1 MAHGTISLAGLMHA
15 DNTILDALQL
25 PTAMTT
31 DEKEEIKY
39 NLLAETQELEILY
52 PDPESMKHAILY
64 WSKKELDVW
73 TKLYETTKY
82 EYDPIYNY
90 DRTEEESVTT
100 SGTNQAS
107 GQDSRTGSGSD
118 SSTTQNSGSDSTAH
132 GHVITNSGTDSTTHS
147 GTDTTL
153 HTGTDTT
160 LRTGTDNVTHS
171 GTGNI
176 MHSVQ
181 AYDDQVLQSQSA
193 DAETRNFSDNTTKNL
208 SDAET
213 RNLSDAETL
222 NLTDETT
229 HGLKET
235 HSGTDSVTY
244 GGKTTNTGTRSDSDS
259 VTYGRKDTRNEKI
272 TRSVRA
278 YGNIGVTT
286 TMQMISEQRNIV
298 KFCLSDI
305 IISDFIR
312 RFCILV
318 W

>member
-1 MAHGTISLAGLMHA
+1 MSHGTISLAGLMHA

-25 PTAMTT
+25 PAAMTA

-64 WSKKELDVW
+64 WSKKELEVW

-82 EYDPIYNY
+82 EYEPIYNY
-90 DRTEEESVTT
+90 DRTEEETVTT
-100 SGTNQAS
+100 AGTNQAS

-118 SSTTQNSGSDSTAH
+118 SSTTQNSGSDSTNH
-132 GHVITNSGTDSTTHS
+132 GHVITNSGTDSTTHT

-153 HTGTDTT
+153 HTGTEN
-160 LRTGTDNVTHS
+160 TGHT

-193 DAETRNFSDNTTKNL
+193 DAESRNFSDNT
-208 SDAET
+208 T

-222 NLTDETT
+222 NLTDATT

-235 HSGTDSVTY
+235 HSGTDSITY
-244 GGKTTNTGTRSDSDS
+244 GGKTTNSGTRSDSDS
-259 VTYGRKDTRNEKI
+259 VTYGRKDSRNETI
-272 TRSVRA
+272 TRKVRA

-286 TMQMISEQRNIV
+286 TQQMIQSERDIA

>member
-25 PTAMTT
+25 PAEMTA

-73 TKLYETTKY
+73 SRLYETTQY
-82 EYDPIYNY
+82 EYNPIYNY
-90 DRTEEESVTT
+90 DRTESETVTT

-107 GQDSRTGSGSD
+107 GQDSRTGSGTD
-118 SSTTQNSGSDSTAH
+118 NSTVQNSGSDSTAH
-132 GHVITNSGTDSTTHS
+132 GHVITNSGTDSTTHT

-153 HTGTDTT
+153 HTGTENAGH
-160 LRTGTDNVTHS
+160 TGT
-171 GTGNI
+171 GTI

-181 AYDDQVLQSQSA
+181 AYDDQALQSQSS
-193 DAETRNFSDNTTKNL
+193 DAETRNFSDNTT
-208 SDAET
+208 
-213 RNLSDAETL
+213 RNLSDAETV
-222 NLTDETT
+222 NLTDSTT

-244 GGKTTNTGTRSDSDS
+244 GGKTTNTGSRSESDA
-259 VTYGRKDTRNEKI
+259 VTYGRKDTRNETI
-272 TRSVRA
+272 TRTVRA

-286 TMQMISEQRNIV
+286 TMQMIESQRDIA

>member
-25 PTAMTT
+25 PEEMTS
-31 DEKEEIKY
+31 DEKDEIKY

-64 WSKKELDVW
+64 WSKKELEVW

-82 EYDPIYNY
+82 EYNPIYNY

-107 GQDSRTGSGSD
+107 GQDSRTGSGTD
-118 SSTTQNSGSDSTAH
+118 NSTVQNSGSDSTAH
-132 GHVITNSGTDSTTHS
+132 GHVITNSGTDSTTH
-147 GTDTTL
+147 
-153 HTGTDTT
+153 TGTDTT
-160 LRTGTDNVTHS
+160 LRTGTENVAHS

-181 AYDDQVLQSQSA
+181 AYDDQVLQSQSS
-193 DAETRNFSDNTTKNL
+193 DAETRNFSDNTT
-208 SDAET
+208 
-213 RNLSDAETL
+213 RNLSDAETV
-222 NLTDETT
+222 NLTDSTT

-244 GGKTTNTGTRSDSDS
+244 GGKTTNTGSRSESDS
-259 VTYGRKDTRNEKI
+259 VTYGRKDTRNETI
-272 TRSVRA
+272 TRTVRA

-286 TMQMISEQRNIV
+286 TQQMIQSERDIA

>member
-25 PTAMTT
+25 PEEMTE

-64 WSKKELDVW
+64 WSKKELEVW

-82 EYDPIYNY
+82 EYNPIYNY
-90 DRTEEESVTT
+90 DRTEEETVTT

-107 GQDSRTGSGSD
+107 GQDSRTGSGTD
-118 SSTTQNSGSDSTAH
+118 SSTVQNSGSDSTAH
-132 GHVITNSGTDSTTHS
+132 GHVITNSGTDSTTH
-147 GTDTTL
+147 
-153 HTGTDTT
+153 TGTDTT
-160 LRTGTDNVTHS
+160 LRTGIENVAHS
-171 GTGNI
+171 GTGNV

-193 DAETRNFSDNTTKNL
+193 DAETRNFSDNTT
-208 SDAET
+208 

-229 HGLKET
+229 HDLKET

-259 VTYGRKDTRNEKI
+259 VTYGRKDTRNETI
-272 TRSVRA
+272 TRTVRA

-286 TMQMISEQRNIV
+286 TQQMIQSSRDIA

>member
-1 MAHGTISLAGLMHA
+1 MAHGVISLAGLMHA

-25 PTAMTT
+25 PADMTE

-64 WSKKELDVW
+64 WSKKELEVW

-82 EYDPIYNY
+82 EYNPIYNY
-90 DRTEEESVTT
+90 DRTEEETVTT

-107 GQDSRTGSGSD
+107 GQDSRTGTGTD
-118 SSTTQNSGSDSTAH
+118 SNTTQNSGSDSTNH
-132 GHVITNSGTDSTTHS
+132 GHVITNSGTDSTTHT

-153 HTGTDTT
+153 HTGTEN
-160 LRTGTDNVTHS
+160 TGHT

-193 DAETRNFSDNTTKNL
+193 DAETRNFSDNTT
-208 SDAET
+208 

-222 NLTDETT
+222 NLTDATT

-235 HSGTDSVTY
+235 HSGTDSITY
-244 GGKTTNTGTRSDSDS
+244 GGKTTNSGTRSDSDS
-259 VTYGRKDTRNEKI
+259 VTYGRKDTKNETI
-272 TRSVRA
+272 TRTVRA

-286 TMQMISEQRNIV
+286 TQQMIQSSRDIA

>member
-25 PTAMTT
+25 PAAMTE

-52 PDPESMKHAILY
+52 PNPESMKYAILY
-64 WSKKELDVW
+64 WSKKELEVW

-107 GQDSRTGSGSD
+107 GQDSRTGSGTD
-118 SSTTQNSGSDSTAH
+118 SSTTQNSGSDSTNH
-132 GHVITNSGTDSTTHS
+132 GHVITNSGTDSTTHT

-153 HTGTDTT
+153 H
-160 LRTGTDNVTHS
+160 TGTDNVTHS

-193 DAETRNFSDNTTKNL
+193 DAETRNFSDNTT
-208 SDAET
+208 

-222 NLTDETT
+222 NLTDSTT

-244 GGKTTNTGTRSDSDS
+244 GGKTTNTGTRSDTDS
-259 VTYGRKDTRNEKI
+259 VTYGRKDTRNETI
-272 TRSVRA
+272 TRTIRA

-286 TMQMISEQRNIV
+286 TQQMIQSERDIA

>member
-1 MAHGTISLAGLMHA
+1 MAHGTLSLAGLMHA

-25 PTAMTT
+25 PAAMTT

-64 WSKKELDVW
+64 WSKKELEVW

-90 DRTEEESVTT
+90 DRTEEESITT
-100 SGTNQAS
+100 AGTNQAS

-118 SSTTQNSGSDSTAH
+118 SSTTQNSGSDSTNH
-132 GHVITNSGTDSTTHS
+132 GHVITNSGTDSTTHT

-153 HTGTDTT
+153 HS
-160 LRTGTDNVTHS
+160 GTDNTTHS

-193 DAETRNFSDNTTKNL
+193 DAETRNFSDN
-208 SDAET
+208 ET
-213 RNLSDAETL
+213 RNLSDAESL

-235 HSGTDSVTY
+235 HSGMDSVTY

-259 VTYGRKDTRNEKI
+259 VTYGRKDTRNETI
-272 TRSVRA
+272 TRTVRA

-286 TMQMISEQRNIV
+286 TQQMIQSERDIA

>member
-1 MAHGTISLAGLMHA
+1 MAHGVISLAGLMHA

-25 PTAMTT
+25 PAAMTA

-73 TKLYETTKY
+73 TKLYETTQY
-82 EYDPIYNY
+82 EYNPIYNY
-90 DRTEEESVTT
+90 DRTEEETVTT

-107 GQDSRTGSGSD
+107 GQDSRSGTGTD
-118 SSTTQNSGSDSTAH
+118 SSTTQNSGSDSTNH
-132 GHVITNSGTDSTTHS
+132 GHVITNSGSDSTTHT

-153 HTGTDTT
+153 HTGTEN
-160 LRTGTDNVTHS
+160 TGHT
-171 GTGNI
+171 GTGNV

-181 AYDDQVLQSQSA
+181 AYDDQVLQSQSS
-193 DAETRNFSDNTTKNL
+193 DSETRNFSDNT
-208 SDAET
+208 T

-244 GGKTTNTGTRSDSDS
+244 GGKTTNSGSRSESDS
-259 VTYGRKDTRNEKI
+259 VTYGRKDTRNETI
-272 TRSVRA
+272 TRTVRA

-286 TMQMISEQRNIV
+286 TQQMIQSSRDIA

>member
-25 PTAMTT
+25 PEQMTA

-73 TKLYETTKY
+73 SRLYETTQY
-82 EYDPIYNY
+82 EYNPIYNY
-90 DRTEEESVTT
+90 DRTEEETVTT

-107 GQDSRTGSGSD
+107 GQDSRTGTGSD
-118 SSTTQNSGSDSTAH
+118 NSTIQNSGSDSTTH
-132 GHVITNSGTDSTTHS
+132 GHVITNSGTDSTTH
-147 GTDTTL
+147 
-153 HTGTDTT
+153 TGTDTT
-160 LRTGTDNVTHS
+160 LRTGTENVAHS
-171 GTGNI
+171 GTGNV

-181 AYDDQVLQSQSA
+181 AYDDQILQSQSS
-193 DAETRNFSDNTTKNL
+193 DAETRNFSDNTT
-208 SDAET
+208 
-213 RNLSDAETL
+213 RNLSDAETV
-222 NLTDETT
+222 NLTDSTT

-235 HSGTDSVTY
+235 HSGSDSITY
-244 GGKTTNTGTRSDSDS
+244 GGKTTNTGSRSESDA
-259 VTYGRKDTRNEKI
+259 VTYGRKDTRNETI
-272 TRSVRA
+272 TRTIRA

-286 TMQMISEQRNIV
+286 TQQMIQSSRDIA

>member
-25 PTAMTT
+25 PADMTA

-64 WSKKELDVW
+64 WSKKELEVW

-90 DRTEEESVTT
+90 DRREEESVTT

-107 GQDSRTGSGSD
+107 GQDSRTGSGTD
-118 SSTTQNSGSDSTAH
+118 NSTVQNSGSDSTAH
-132 GHVITNSGTDSTTHS
+132 GHVITNSGTDSTTHT

-153 HTGTDTT
+153 HTGTENAGH
-160 LRTGTDNVTHS
+160 TGT
-171 GTGNI
+171 GTI

-181 AYDDQVLQSQSA
+181 AYDDQVLQSQSS

-213 RNLSDAETL
+213 V
-222 NLTDETT
+222 NLTDSTT

-244 GGKTTNTGTRSDSDS
+244 GGKTTNTGSRSESDS
-259 VTYGRKDTRNEKI
+259 VTYGRKDTRNETI
-272 TRSVRA
+272 TRTVRA

-286 TMQMISEQRNIV
+286 TQQMIQSERDIA